1 MTGTW
6 SIYSGECY
14 RHGRLG
20 DLAAAD
26 CAEYVRNACDEIT
39 PLMPGPVTLEWLIED
54 GDGIVH
60 ENGDGQGHVVT
71 EEDWRAAMA
80 RRKVQAKIEVFA
92 NFDDGVVSAWFI

>member
-26 CAEYVRNACDEIT
+26 LAEHARTACDEVA

-54 GDGIVH
+54 GW
-60 ENGDGQGHVVT
+60 DGQGHVVT
-71 EEDWRAAMA
+71 EDAWRAAAA
-80 RRKVQAKIEVFA
+80 RRKVQAKIEVVA
-92 NFDDGVVSAWFI
+92 NFEDGVVSAWLM